1 MKSLRSVK
9 TDTTIAG
16 LLQLLHPEDEEY
28 DGDATSV
35 GASAGGADGVAL
47 SSRRG
52 SSRDDDENDQVRV
65 RVCSTPCDVHALC
78 ISVYI

>member
-16 LLQLLHPEDEEY
+16 LLQLLHPEEEEY
-28 DGDATSV
+28 DGDATSM
-35 GASAGGADGVAL
+35 GASAGGADGGAL

-52 SSRDDDENDQVRV
+52 SNRDGYDNDQVRV
-65 RVCSTPCDVHALC
+65 HSMLHA
-78 ISVYI
+78 V